1 MQFSTHWHGLNVA
14 PKKKQATRSLLNQA
28 AVAMSEENQNKKS
41 NWERDSEAERE
52 AVQRFAMLPVR
63 CDVIWRNEA
72 KLGMATTTNSR
83 KQITRIEGQ
92 RKSVAK
98 VPLSNN
104 CPHACVCMYASTH
117 KQLFVCSISQ
127 ARVTRPALATHK
139 SYHKMSEST
148 TTFTLYP
155 LRALFSCTL
164 FQSVSHSVCLSAS
177 LALSLSLSENM
188 FVFTFAFVFA
198 FLLDLHTQYITSA
211 RDNTHKHT
219 QRVRWRDWESEV
231 SRLACWW
238 CVCVLVLLENIWF
251 LCSLC
256 SQSVGNVCSLVWCVC
271 VSGFVYGRAHTYK
284 YTWPTI
290 DAHSHAHTHSHINI
304 TCMKMR
310 ASEWNVTATTTITA
324 TW

>member
-1 MQFSTHWHGLNVA
+1 
-14 PKKKQATRSLLNQA
+14 
-28 AVAMSEENQNKKS
+28 
-41 NWERDSEAERE
+41 
-52 AVQRFAMLPVR
+52 
-63 CDVIWRNEA
+63 
-72 KLGMATTTNSR
+72 
-83 KQITRIEGQ
+83 
-92 RKSVAK
+92 
-98 VPLSNN
+98 
-104 CPHACVCMYASTH
+104 
-117 KQLFVCSISQ
+117 
-127 ARVTRPALATHK
+127 
-139 SYHKMSEST
+139 MSEST

-155 LRALFSCTL
+155 LRAVLLHTL
-164 FQSVSHSVCLSAS
+164 SVSQSVCLP
-177 LALSLSLSENM
+177 LALSLSLSVNM

-271 VSGFVYGRAHTYK
+271 VSGFVYGRAHTYT

-310 ASEWNVTATTTITA
+310 ASEWNVTATTTTTIITA